1 MGTFTAVG
9 IETEVR
15 GGTIRIVRE
24 GKYKKFIGKC
34 SRISFV
40 ASEFLKKG
48 SSLLYITERCVIR
61 RTREGMIL
69 EEVGSGDRYTD
80 TDYRSMRSRS
90 DPSGGGPKLMDASL
104 FTEDGFSLCR

>member
-40 ASEFLKKG
+40 ASEFLKKEAVFFI
-48 SSLLYITERCVIR
+48 SQSAASFEER
-61 RTREGMIL
+61 G
-69 EEVGSGDRYTD
+69 
-80 TDYRSMRSRS
+80 
-90 DPSGGGPKLMDASL
+90 KA
-104 FTEDGFSLCR
+104 